1 MHDPLLKVYPTE
13 IALQTV
19 ISDSLQRRGCELCP
33 RGDSLEITG
42 REDQEGGGRE
52 PPCPALLLYTGSI
65 PTNVQLAISAE
76 SFLRENMF
84 SSSYEYENV
93 QYLGV
98 CMRSQGE

>member
-42 REDQEGGGRE
+42 MVERGRE